1 MKQPMKRY
9 GKVLLNLTGALAVL
23 LFCIFIIPKILVF
36 FLPFIIG
43 WIIAAIANPLVQ
55 FFEKKFRIMRKAS
68 SAVVIIAVIA
78 LIILGGYF
86 LVVKLLEAG
95 IGFVTILPQLWEN
108 LEGDFRE
115 IGENLSV
122 IYDGFPADVK
132 ENIARIGEE
141 MDGYIAGLVGTI
153 GTPTVNAV
161 GNFAKNIPG
170 MVIHVIMCILSAY
183 FFIAE
188 KESIGQFWQRCIP
201 KSVREKWRI
210 VLDSL
215 RNAVGGYFKAQ
226 LKIELWIF
234 LLLLLGFIL
243 LRIPYAPLVAVL
255 IAVLDFLPFFGTGA
269 VMIPW
274 AIIKIL
280 SADYEMAIWLLV
292 IWGVGQL
299 VRQIIQPKIVGD
311 SVGIAPLPTLVLLF
325 IGYKCA
331 SVLGMILA
339 VPIGMIV
346 INMNQ
351 AGIFD
356 NIKMSIRILAASL
369 NRFHRFDEEDKEVLK
384 REDE

>member
-1 MKQPMKRY
+1 MRQPMKRY
-9 GKVLLNLTGALAVL
+9 GKVLLNLAGALAVL
-23 LFCIFIIPKILVF
+23 LLCIFIIPKILLF

-68 SAVVIIAVIA
+68 SAFVIIAVIA

-86 LVVKLLEAG
+86 LVLKLLEAG
-95 IGFVTILPQLWEN
+95 IGFITILPQLWEN

-132 ENIARIGEE
+132 ESIAGIGEE

-170 MVIHVIMCILSAY
+170 MVINVIMCILSAY

-243 LRIPYAPLVAVL
+243 LRIPYAPLVAFL

-384 REDE
+384 QEDE